1 MAELLSA
8 FHEGVYSME
17 LGGYLVIRITAQ
29 TLRLKK
35 KNKGIALHVTVTGYG

>member
-1 MAELLSA
+1 MRGTSLMAELLSA
-8 FHEGVYSME
+8 FHDGVYSME

-35 KNKGIALHVTVTGYG
+35 KIKALPYM